1 MFLLLLN
8 CNHTAYTIILVSL
21 IVTFADGPI
30 VDKRVFSLYDDFYL
44 FLSLQVYFLLRTLF
58 GIERAYMSSISNESS
73 QAIQELGG
81 GWGCIW
87 GWYDGK

>member
-30 VDKRVFSLYDDFYL
+30 VDKRVFSFTMIFIYFSLYF
-44 FLSLQVYFLLRTLF
+44 
-58 GIERAYMSSISNESS
+58 
-73 QAIQELGG
+73 
-81 GWGCIW
+81 
-87 GWYDGK
+87 